1 VHVVRTSFVLLSS
14 MKIIV
19 DFLMGLEDEFVLL
32 V

>member
-19 DFLMGLEDEFVLL
+19 DFLMGLED
-32 V
+32 